1 MKLVASKWYSGG
13 AVVLPVTVYFFNYFS
28 TLSAW
33 AQSSIALYS
42 PEPRRLQKRGTSCVL
57 PHPEVAPPARIVVDK
72 GIVKQHWVKAWVE
85 TEMNSSLAFSKDT
98 PHSRLSSIRKWK
110 ADELK
115 QPRLAEQYRLHET
128 RELNICQTACKPT
141 ANSTHH
147 QASSCRCPVDMWL
160 HQCRNILSHN
170 TVHQCPIGMP
180 CFPSLLTP
188 GGSLTA
194 RIPIAMNAQHYYIF
208 RQGGYVFNYVGLSV
222 RLDALIRIM
231 IRIQKFLKEFYRCRI
246 EAVL

>member
-57 PHPEVAPPARIVVDK
+57 PHPEVAPPTRIVVDK

-147 QASSCRCPVDMWL
+147 QASSCRCAVDIRL
-160 HQCRNILSHN
+160 HQRRNILSRN
-170 TVHQCPIGMP
+170 TPVP
-180 CFPSLLTP
+180 
-188 GGSLTA
+188 
-194 RIPIAMNAQHYYIF
+194 
-208 RQGGYVFNYVGLSV
+208 
-222 RLDALIRIM
+222 
-231 IRIQKFLKEFYRCRI
+231 YRH
-246 EAVL
+246 AVLSIAAYPGRLFNSRNSYCHECTTLLYLPPRRLFSIMLVCLSD